1 MSNPNTGIRCLLLP
15 TRGGQLLLPSAVVA
29 EVASYQPPQSISETQ
44 PNWLLG
50 LINWREQRVPMLSI
64 EEALSLST
72 TTVSTAQRS
81 RTIILYG
88 LESNQTLPF
97 YALIAIDVPRPV
109 TITEENITHP
119 NVDARRGLIFNI
131 KINHQESVWL
141 PDLSYLENLLRQFK
155 MHQDT
160 KSPT

>member
-1 MSNPNTGIRCLLLP
+1 MSNLNTGLRCLLLP
-15 TRGGQLLLPSAVVA
+15 TNGGPLLLPSAVIA
-29 EVASYQPPQSISETQ
+29 EVSSYQPPESISETQ

-50 LINWREQRVPMLSI
+50 ILNWREQQIPMLSI

-72 TTVSTAQRS
+72 TTVSSTKKY

-97 YALIAIDVPRPV
+97 YAFIAIDVPRPFI
-109 TITEENITHP
+109 ITEENITDP
-119 NVDARRGLIFNI
+119 NTDARRGIAFNV
-131 KINHQESVWL
+131 KINQQESAWL
-141 PDLSYLENLLRQFK
+141 PDLNYLENLLRQFK

-160 KSPT
+160 KQ